1 MITLWSCFVHHVAV
15 GAVTS
20 PRGKSPLS
28 PRGRS
33 PINRR
38 EPSIRGTTNSETQ
51 PQPPS
56 QPNNATATKQV
67 DLSKGNIVKRKDS
80 SAISAAIRLG

>member
-1 MITLWSCFVHHVAV
+1 MVTLWFYIIHHV

-56 QPNNATATKQV
+56 QSNNATKQV
-67 DLSKGNIVKRKDS
+67 GLSKGNIVKRKDS
-80 SAISAAIRLG
+80 NAISAAIRLG